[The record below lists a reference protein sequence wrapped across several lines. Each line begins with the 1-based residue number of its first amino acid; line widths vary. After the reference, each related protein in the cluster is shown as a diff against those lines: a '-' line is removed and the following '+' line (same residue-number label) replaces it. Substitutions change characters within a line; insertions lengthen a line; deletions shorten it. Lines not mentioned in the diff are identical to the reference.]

1 MRATALLL
9 LQLAAASAQSC
20 ANTCFQGSCDYWDGG
35 VWGTCAVLESTYSCD
50 CSGCECD
57 GCPQGT
63 CGVDQPFDPA
73 TCLNAGDARC
83 DPGANTE
90 ACAWDGG
97 DCCATTCVG
106 TLCGS
111 RHGYDCRDPA
121 HAATDEEAQAEQ
133 DRAYDT
139 GCGGSGGGSLLML
152 ILAVGVLGPPAVWV
166 VAKWARAARTA
177 PEDGAGGA
185 KGPAVEAR
193 AELVDLAES
202 AAVVETLEDEEA
214 APAADAAA
222 LPVARASMPVEAT
235 SSKFAP

>member
-83 DPGANTE
+83 DPAANTE

-121 HAATDEEAQAEQ
+121 HAATDEEAHPRTPELAIVRMTELQIAI
-133 DRAYDT
+133 RASKT
-139 GCGGSGGGSLLML
+139 PTPSRRRRATCLSSSQCQRR
-152 ILAVGVLGPPAVWV
+152 AVG
-166 VAKWARAARTA
+166 
-177 PEDGAGGA
+177 
-185 KGPAVEAR
+185 
-193 AELVDLAES
+193 
-202 AAVVETLEDEEA
+202 
-214 APAADAAA
+214 
-222 LPVARASMPVEAT
+222 
-235 SSKFAP
+235 

>member
-1 MRATALLL
+1 MRIPARILVFCSILTWHTSVMRATALLL

-133 DRAYDT
+133 DRAYAL
-139 GCGGSGGGSLLML
+139 SL
-152 ILAVGVLGPPAVWV
+152 
-166 VAKWARAARTA
+166 RQDAAR
-177 PEDGAGGA
+177 G
-185 KGPAVEAR
+185 
-193 AELVDLAES
+193 
-202 AAVVETLEDEEA
+202 
-214 APAADAAA
+214 DAA
-222 LPVARASMPVEAT
+222 LKWSFIQVAQQWRS
-235 SSKFAP
+235 